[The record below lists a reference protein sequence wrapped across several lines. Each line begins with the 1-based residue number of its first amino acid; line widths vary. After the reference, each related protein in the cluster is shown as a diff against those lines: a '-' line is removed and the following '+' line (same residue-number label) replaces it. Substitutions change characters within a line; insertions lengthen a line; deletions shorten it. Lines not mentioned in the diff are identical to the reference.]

1 MGWIIVL
8 LILAALVTAAFT
20 AWYVKTPVN
29 NAFIRTG
36 FGGRKVVIDRGAV
49 VLPWVQ
55 SIQWI
60 SLETFKLRVFKAKKE
75 AFITKDR
82 LRVDIGAEFY
92 VKISADP
99 DSIERASRSLGDKSF
114 SAEGIHSLVEEKL
127 VSALRSAAA
136 QMEMVHMHE
145 NRRGLALSVMEH
157 LQEPLMLNG
166 LGLEDVS
173 IFHLD
178 QTDRAQL
185 DPNNIFDAEGLRQI
199 AAQVSQRNRERNEIE
214 RNTEVAIKRK
224 DVEAVKLKLALDQDR
239 EFAEAEQ
246 IRQVE
251 TNRSLQKADTEQ
263 YKFEQ
268 ERRTREAEIAKQRAV
283 REAEIEQEKV
293 VREAEIRREAY
304 LTQQTELRETAEV
317 EKDRV
322 VEETKRAKEIAIL
335 VKERQRIEE
344 EKRRLESEA
353 LKELAAQEVVTVGEK
368 AAAERQKAIALIQAL
383 RELEV
388 AEQKARAIERLALSK
403 QREGEADAAARLK
416 MVQTENHLEEK
427 VIQRDVLLRFID
439 RAPQIL
445 GEMMAP
451 ARQID
456 SIKIL
461 DVHGWGA
468 DGGGQ
473 AQDGSGITKVVNAFL
488 SAGAALPML
497 REFLD
502 FAKVDPEGMLK
513 KLTAQVPGAPESIEP
528 PPVKEPGKR
537 GT

>member
-1 MGWIIVL
+1 MGWIILL
-8 LILAALVTAAFT
+8 LILAGIAIAAFT

-36 FGGRKVVIDRGAV
+36 LGGKKVVIDGGAV

-60 SLETFKLRVFKAKKE
+60 SLETFKLQVFKAKKE

-82 LRVDIGAEFY
+82 LRVDLGAEFY
-92 VKISADP
+92 VKIGSNAE
-99 DSIERASRSLGDKSF
+99 SIERASRSLGDKSF
-114 SAEGIHSLVEEKL
+114 SAEGIQSLVEEKL

-145 NRRGLALSVMEH
+145 NRRGFALSVMEH
-157 LQEPLMLNG
+157 LQEQLMLNG

-224 DVEAVKLKLALDQDR
+224 DVEAVKLKLSLDQDR

-246 IRQVE
+246 IRQVD

-283 REAEIEQEKV
+283 REAEIEQEKT

-322 VEETKRAKEIAIL
+322 VEEAKRAKEIAIL
-335 VKERQRIEE
+335 VKERQRIDE
-344 EKRRLESEA
+344 EKRRLETEA
-353 LKELAAQEVVTVGEK
+353 LKELAAQEVVTVAER

-383 RELEV
+383 REVEV
-388 AEQKARAIERLALSK
+388 AEQKARAVERLALSK

-416 MVQTENHLEEK
+416 MVQTENHLDEK

-456 SIKIL
+456 SIKVL
-461 DVHGWGA
+461 DVHGWGGNGE
-468 DGGGQ
+468 GG
-473 AQDGSGITKVVNAFL
+473 AQDVSGISRVVNAFL

-513 KLTAQVPGAPESIEP
+513 KLSVPVPGAPESVEQP
-528 PPVKEPGKR
+528 PAKETGKR
-537 GT
+537 GG

>member
-1 MGWIIVL
+1 MVWIILL
-8 LILAALVTAAFT
+8 LIFAGIAIAAFA

-29 NAFIRTG
+29 MAFIRTG
-36 FGGRKVVIDRGAV
+36 LGGKKVVIGRGAV

-60 SLETFKLRVFKAKKE
+60 SLETFKLQIFKSKKE

-92 VKISADP
+92 VKIASDP
-99 DSIERASRSLGDKSF
+99 ESIEHASRSLGDKSF

-136 QMEMVHMHE
+136 QMEMVEMHE
-145 NRRGLALSVMEH
+145 NRRGFALTVMGH
-157 LQEPLMLNG
+157 VKEPLMLNG

-173 IFHLD
+173 LFHLD

-185 DPNNIFDAEGLRQI
+185 DPNNIFDAEGLRLI

-251 TNRSLQKADTEQ
+251 TNRALQKSDTES
-263 YKFEQ
+263 YRYEQ
-268 ERRTREAEIAKQRAV
+268 ERRSREAEIAKQRSV
-283 REAEIEQEKV
+283 REAEIETDKA

-304 LTQQTELRETAEV
+304 LMQQTELRETAEID
-317 EKDRV
+317 KDRV
-322 VEETKRAKEIAIL
+322 VEETKRSKDIAIL

-344 EKRRLESEA
+344 EKRRLEADA
-353 LKELAAQEVVTVGEK
+353 LKEQAAQDVVTVAEK
-368 AAAERQKAIALIQAL
+368 AAAERQKAIALILAH
-383 RELEV
+383 REVEV
-388 AEQKARAIERLALSK
+388 AEQKARAVERLALSK

-416 MVQTENHLEEK
+416 MVQSENHLDEK
-427 VIQRDVLLRFID
+427 VIQRDVLVRLID
-439 RAPQIL
+439 QAPQIL

-456 SIKIL
+456 SIKVL

-468 DGGGQ
+468 NGEGA
-473 AQDGSGITKVVNAFL
+473 AQETSGISRVVNAFL
-488 SAGAALPML
+488 NAGAALPLL

-502 FAKVDPEGMLK
+502 FAKVDPEGILK
-513 KLTAQVPGAPESIEP
+513 KVAGQIPEAKQIVESP
-528 PPVKEPGKR
+528 PEKKPGK
-537 GT
+537 

>member
-1 MGWIIVL
+1 MIGWIIL
-8 LILAALVTAAFT
+8 IGILAAVIIAAFT

-36 FGGRKVVIDRGAV
+36 FGGKKVVIDGGAV

-60 SLETFKLRVFKAKKE
+60 SLETFKLQVFKAKKE

-82 LRVDIGAEFY
+82 LRVDLGAEFY

-99 DSIERASRSLGDKSF
+99 ESIERASRSLGDKSF
-114 SAEGIHSLVEEKL
+114 SAEGIQSLVEEKL

-136 QMEMVHMHE
+136 QMEMVYMHE
-145 NRRGLALSVMEH
+145 NRRGFALSVMEH
-157 LQEPLMLNG
+157 LGEPLMLNG

-173 IFHLD
+173 IFHFD

-185 DPNNIFDAEGLRQI
+185 DPHNIFDAEGLRQI

-214 RNTEVAIKRK
+214 RNTEVGIKRK
-224 DVEAVKLKLALDQDR
+224 DVEAVKLKLSLDQDR

-246 IRQVE
+246 MRQVD
-251 TNRSLQKADTEQ
+251 TNRSLQKAETEQ

-268 ERRTREAEIAKQRAV
+268 DRRTREAEIAKQRAV
-283 REAEIEQEKV
+283 REAEIVQEKA

-304 LTQQTELRETAEV
+304 LIQQMELRETAEV
-317 EKDRV
+317 EKERV

-344 EKRRLESEA
+344 EKRRLEAEA
-353 LKELAAQEVVTVGEK
+353 VKELSAQEVVTVAEK
-368 AAAERQKAIALIQAL
+368 ASAERQKVIALIQAL
-383 RELEV
+383 REVEV
-388 AEQKARAIERLALSK
+388 AEQKARAVERLALSK

-416 MVQTENHLEEK
+416 MVETENHLQDK

-456 SIKIL
+456 SIKVL
-461 DVHGWGA
+461 DVRGLGGNGEGA
-468 DGGGQ
+468 GPDV
-473 AQDGSGITKVVNAFL
+473 SGISRVVNSFL
-488 SAGAALPML
+488 NAGAALPLL

-502 FAKVDPEGMLK
+502 FAKMDPEGMLK
-513 KLTAQVPGAPESIEP
+513 KVAAQIPGAKEAVEP
-528 PPVKEPGKR
+528 PSAKGSGK
-537 GT
+537 